1 MKAYSEKEYPKQ
13 DITEKIIKAAFTV
26 HNKLGPGFVEKV
38 YENALAKEL
47 HAMGL
52 VVEQQKGLKVLYGG
66 ESVGNFSADLL
77 VDQSVIVEVKAV
89 RILQESYGE
98 KLIHY
103 LKSSNLPVGLLLNFG
118 SSSLQIKRKVYAV
131 K

>member
-13 DITEKIIKAAFTV
+13 DITEKIIKAAFIV
-26 HNKLGPGFVEKV
+26 HNSLGPGFVEKV

-47 HAMGL
+47 HAMGV
-52 VVEQQKGLKVLYGG
+52 VVEQQKSLKVLYGG
-66 ESVGNFSADLL
+66 ESVGIFSADLL

-89 RILQESYGE
+89 RVLQESYGE

-118 SSSLQIKRKVYAV
+118 TPSVQIRRKVNFN

>member
-13 DITEKIIKAAFTV
+13 DITEKIIQAAFGV
-26 HNKLGPGFVEKV
+26 HNRLGPGFVEKV

-47 HAMGL
+47 SAMGI
-52 VVEQQKGLKVLYGG
+52 VVEQQKELKVLYGG
-66 ESVGNFSADLL
+66 ARVGSFSADLL
-77 VDQSVIVEVKAV
+77 VDQSVIVEMKAV
-89 RILQESYGE
+89 RVLQESYGE

-103 LKSSNLPVGLLLNFG
+103 LKSSNLPVGLILNFG
-118 SSSLQIKRKVYAV
+118 TSSVQIRRKVNSN

>member
-13 DITEKIIKAAFTV
+13 DITEKIIRAAFTV
-26 HNKLGPGFVEKV
+26 HNRLGPGFVEKV

-77 VDQSVIVEVKAV
+77 VDRSVIVEVKAV
-89 RILQESYGE
+89 RVLQESYGE

-118 SSSLQIKRKVYAV
+118 TPSIQIRRKVNSN